1 MGIEVSV
8 PAIPWDS
15 EVPRIPE
22 GLARAIWNEAGKRR
36 RTESRADGQPIAEG
50 NRNNALASLAGSM
63 RRRGMSQSAIQ
74 AALAQV
80 NDEQCRP
87 PLDDGD
93 VRRIAQSVCRYEA
106 DDPVV
111 KLFEKGQRD
120 PVYDEEG
127 KLEHRLQVM
136 PLADLYAKEEPGYQ
150 PLLGPLVMRGLRTI
164 IGARTGEGKTTFVM
178 HMVKSIVFG
187 QEFLDYDG
195 LGPDAE
201 GRRPQVLIIDAEQSL
216 PDVQRLAE
224 ECDLTESKDVHYIMA
239 PDGLDLAEG
248 SHDAAEI
255 EEILDELKPDVLVLD
270 PLYKSHR
277 GDSNDEREAVDFMRL
292 LDRWRATYG
301 FALILP
307 VHTRKGSKQLPD
319 SIPTMDDIFGSGA
332 FARGAEIIFGLQQ
345 TNPDTG
351 YCKLHVWKHRPGWLT
366 RSSID
371 MVFKRDEGYRRT
383 AAEENKSLHTTEQ
396 RIITVLLER
405 GNGLTG
411 QEIIMELG
419 GDLSIG
425 AIRSAVSRSG
435 KIWSAKD
442 TDSKRLVRYYTERPS
457 RGEDTLPDTISDA
470 ELERAKNLSMEDLA
484 SG

>member
-1 MGIEVSV
+1 MGVTVNV

-15 EVPRIPE
+15 DLPTIPE
-22 GLARAIWNEAGKRR
+22 ELARAIWNAAGQRR
-36 RTESRADGQPIAEG
+36 QADRRDAGSPIPEGQ
-50 NRNNALASLAGSM
+50 RDNALASLAGSM
-63 RRRGMSQSAIQ
+63 RRRGMGFAAIS
-74 AALAQV
+74 AALHQV
-80 NDEQCRP
+80 NEEQCIP

-111 KLFEKGQRD
+111 KLFEKGERD
-120 PVYDEEG
+120 PVYDEAG
-127 KLEHRLQVM
+127 RLEHRFEVT

-164 IGARTGEGKTTFVM
+164 IGARTGEGKTTFMM
-178 HMVKSIVFG
+178 HMVKSIVHG
-187 QEFLDYDG
+187 DDFLDYEG
-195 LGPDAE
+195 LGPDE
-201 GRRPQVLIIDAEQSL
+201 GGHAPQVLIIDAEQSL

-224 ECDLTESKDVHYIMA
+224 ECDLTNSRDIHYIMA

-255 EEILDELKPDVLVLD
+255 EEILHELKPDVVCLD

-292 LDRWRATYG
+292 LDRWRSELG

-307 VHTRKGSKQLPD
+307 VHTRKGSKQAPD
-319 SIPTMDDIFGSGA
+319 AAPTMDDIFGSGA

-345 TNPDTG
+345 TNPTTG
-351 YCKLHVWKHRPGWLT
+351 FCNLHVWKHRPGWL
-366 RSSID
+366 RRDSIS

-383 AAEENKSLHTTEQ
+383 HSEEMKHTNEQ
-396 RIITVLLER
+396 KIIGVLQKR
-405 GNGLTG
+405 GPLSGEELAM
-411 QEIIMELG
+411 EIPDMNLQ
-419 GDLSIG
+419 
-425 AIRSAVSRSG
+425 AIRKAVSRSG
-435 KIWSAKD
+435 IILSRKDPQNAKRVKYYLEPPEMELPIEPPD
-442 TDSKRLVRYYTERPS
+442 DDELARY
-457 RGEDTLPDTISDA
+457 ED
-470 ELERAKNLSMEDLA
+470 MA